1 MTRLG
6 LPDPE
11 GLSLA
16 AQVAQLITVRASGF
30 LFDHQ
35 RRYPQWE
42 LNTADLRHCVEKLGI
57 GGVILLGGSA
67 VEVGVRSQQLQSWA
81 EISLLLAADIEEGVG
96 QRFAGATHFPPPM
109 ALAAIAEHDLALA
122 CDYAQ
127 QMGAV
132 TAQEATAIGLNWI
145 LAPVVDVNNNVD
157 NPVINVRAFGDTPD
171 VVGKLSQ
178 AFIRGAQ
185 QLPLLTTAK
194 HFPGHGDTAVDSHLQ
209 LPVIPHDYQRLDQVE
224 LAPFRTAIASGV
236 DAVMTAH
243 LQVPAIDPQLP
254 ATLSPAILTR
264 LLRQD
269 LGFDGLVVT
278 DALIMGAITNQYG
291 PYEAAVLAIE
301 AGADI
306 LLMPADPAGTIE
318 AVCEAVRTRRVA
330 PERILMSVERVWR
343 AKQKVSSGLA
353 IPPESCHAW
362 EHVPPPPV
370 QLEALATPTARQTLA
385 QILQA
390 STQRRGQIAPLL
402 AATTGQ
408 SLVIVDDVL
417 NTDWLSPQ
425 APAIARPAQRGYATQ
440 LVDPQ
445 ICPVPVESLVASE
458 QRTLLQIFSRGNPF
472 RGTAGLSDYARQCF
486 DQLNAHQL
494 LAGLVV
500 YGSPYVFEQLMGEL
514 SATVPYGFTYSQTP
528 EGQAVVL
535 HQLFATSSVQPS
547 GQGAFTDQP
556 SGQGAFTD

>member
-11 GLSLA
+11 TLSLA

-42 LNTADLRHCVEKLGI
+42 LSTADLRHCVEDLGI

-67 VEVGVRSQQLQSWA
+67 AEVGVRSQQLQSWA

-109 ALAAIAEHDLALA
+109 ALAAIAQHDLALA
-122 CDYAQ
+122 CEYAQ
-127 QMGAV
+127 QMGAF

-145 LAPVVDVNNNVD
+145 LAPVVDVNNNAD
-157 NPVINVRAFGDTPD
+157 NPVINVRAFGETPD
-171 VVGKLSQ
+171 VVGQLSQ
-178 AFIRGAQ
+178 AFIQGAQ
-185 QLPLLTTAK
+185 QWPLLTTAK

-224 LAPFRTAIASGV
+224 LAPFRTAIARGV
-236 DAVMTAH
+236 AAVMTAH
-243 LQVPAIDPQLP
+243 LQVPVVDPQLP

-269 LGFDGLVVT
+269 MGFDGLVVT
-278 DALIMGAITNQYG
+278 DALIMGAIANQYG

-330 PERILMSVERVWR
+330 PERLLTSVERVWR
-343 AKQKVSSGLA
+343 AKQKVSSGLT
-353 IPPESCHAW
+353 IPPAACHAW
-362 EHVPPPPV
+362 EHVPLPPV
-370 QLEALATPTARQTLA
+370 QLEGLATPPARQTLA

-390 STQRRGQIAPLL
+390 STQHRGQIVSLP
-402 AATTGQ
+402 AATKGQ

-417 NTDWLSPQ
+417 NTDWLSPH
-425 APAIARPAQRGYATQ
+425 APAIARPAQSGYQARLVDAQVCSVSFEQ
-440 LVDPQ
+440 LVQSDQPT
-445 ICPVPVESLVASE
+445 V
-458 QRTLLQIFSRGNPF
+458 LQLFSRGNPF
-472 RGTAGLSDYARQCF
+472 RGCAGLSDYARQCF
-486 DQLNAHQL
+486 EQLNARQL
-494 LAGLVV
+494 LAGLIV
-500 YGSPYVFEQLMGEL
+500 YGSPYVFEPLMAQLL
-514 SATVPYGFTYSQTP
+514 ATVPYGFTYSQTP

-535 HQLFATSSVQPS
+535 AQLFLPAAAKSAR
-547 GQGAFTDQP
+547 QGAFTD
-556 SGQGAFTD
+556 

>member
-11 GLSLA
+11 TLSLA

-42 LNTADLRHCVEKLGI
+42 LNTTDLRHCVEDLGI

-67 VEVGVRSQQLQSWA
+67 AEVGVRSQQLQSWA

-109 ALAAIAEHDLALA
+109 ALAAIAQHDLALA

-127 QMGAV
+127 QMGAI

-145 LAPVVDVNNNVD
+145 LAPVVDVNNNAD
-157 NPVINVRAFGDTPD
+157 NPVINVRAFGETPD

-178 AFIRGAQ
+178 AFIQGAQ
-185 QLPLLTTAK
+185 QWPLLTTAK

-209 LPVIPHDYQRLDQVE
+209 LPVMPHDYQRLDRVE

-243 LQVPAIDPQLP
+243 LQVPVLDPQLP

-278 DALIMGAITNQYG
+278 DALIMGAIANQYG

-330 PERILMSVERVWR
+330 PERLLMSVERVWR
-343 AKQKVSSGLA
+343 AKQKVSSGLT
-353 IPPESCHAW
+353 IPPEACHAW
-362 EHVPPPPV
+362 EHVLPPPV
-370 QLEALATPTARQTLA
+370 QLEGLATPPARQTLA

-390 STQRRGQIAPLL
+390 STQRRGQIASLP
-402 AATTGQ
+402 AATQGQ

-425 APAIARPAQRGYATQ
+425 APAIARPAQSGYQARLVDAQVCSVSADQ
-440 LVDPQ
+440 LVQSDQPT
-445 ICPVPVESLVASE
+445 V
-458 QRTLLQIFSRGNPF
+458 LQIFSRGNPF
-472 RGTAGLSDYARQCF
+472 RGRAGLSDYARQCF
-486 DQLNAHQL
+486 DLLTARQL
-494 LAGLVV
+494 LAGLIV
-500 YGSPYVFEQLMGEL
+500 YGSPYVFEQLIAEL
-514 SATVPYGFTYSQTP
+514 PATVPYGFTYSQTP

-535 HQLFATSSVQPS
+535 AQLFSPAAAKSAS
-547 GQGAFTDQP
+547 QGAFTD
-556 SGQGAFTD
+556 